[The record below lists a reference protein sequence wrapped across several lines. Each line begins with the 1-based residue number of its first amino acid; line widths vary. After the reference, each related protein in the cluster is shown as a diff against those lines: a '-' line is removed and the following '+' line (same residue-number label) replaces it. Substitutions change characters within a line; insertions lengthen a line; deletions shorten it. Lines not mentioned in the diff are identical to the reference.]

1 MHPAP
6 KKFGNLVYSDALE
19 ALTPCQRPP
28 QLPRYMFTGH
38 YRPETHKKSHFRAE
52 LTYEHDYN
60 QAKFIQVNIWIGESI
75 AERRVDDHQE
85 HRAADSTKW
94 RLPPFKPVLDVPS
107 DNLKHRNQQVASFP
121 RCREPSWASQSE
133 SDSGKTQREE
143 SNLDDGH
150 SGFQSF
156 PATQL
161 FFWGI

>member
-1 MHPAP
+1 MR
-6 KKFGNLVYSDALE
+6 S
-19 ALTPCQRPP
+19 
-28 QLPRYMFTGH
+28 FT
-38 YRPETHKKSHFRAE
+38 TE
-52 LTYEHDYN
+52 LTYEHYDD
-60 QAKFIQVNIWIGESI
+60 QAKFVKVDIWIGESI
-75 AERRVDDHQE
+75 TECGVDDHQE
-85 HRAADSTKW
+85 HTAADSAKW
-94 RLPPFKPVLDVPS
+94 RLLPFKPVPDVSS
-107 DNLKHRNQQVASFP
+107 DNLKHRNQQVASFQ